1 MNEFDQI
8 ISEEKS
14 SPKRVGQ
21 RNILPYSIKGRL
33 GGKLVRVTN
42 TVTVSNSLTFYSQD
56 MVKYDPATYIN
67 DEEDIT
73 HIRLTPELGFITLSQ
88 DLTSIDISSATSQN
102 KVISD
107 ADDGTETNS
116 ATWSSTVLQWGKNAS
131 NQVLTAGVSFDKVF
145 IPRTANI
152 TGAYLVFVT
161 SGTRLDD
168 VNAKIYGTL
177 NAYPADYASGNRPS
191 QVVKTSASVDWD
203 TTGQTDNEFIVS
215 PDISTIVNEL
225 NDQANWTAGNRMQF
239 QITDDGSA
247 SNNSYV
253 VKDLNSAP
261 GAPYVAYLEII
272 YDTPAATATF
282 TSLPKSISV
291 SGFPKLPE
299 IPIEMTVNEEYAGS
313 DDDTGLIISSFLIRN
328 KTRFLDAA
336 TNSIRSYVLSYTIDN
351 RIFLL
356 DPKGG

>member
-67 DEEDIT
+67 NEEDIIY
-73 HIRLTPELGFITLSQ
+73 IRLTPELGFITLSQ

-215 PDISTIVNEL
+215 PDI
-225 NDQANWTAGNRMQF
+225 
-239 QITDDGSA
+239 
-247 SNNSYV
+247 
-253 VKDLNSAP
+253 
-261 GAPYVAYLEII
+261 
-272 YDTPAATATF
+272 
-282 TSLPKSISV
+282 
-291 SGFPKLPE
+291 
-299 IPIEMTVNEEYAGS
+299 
-313 DDDTGLIISSFLIRN
+313 
-328 KTRFLDAA
+328 
-336 TNSIRSYVLSYTIDN
+336 
-351 RIFLL
+351 
-356 DPKGG
+356 

>member
-1 MNEFDQI
+1 MSDFDQI
-8 ISEEKS
+8 SFQQEPLPRRI
-14 SPKRVGQ
+14 GQ
-21 RNILPYSIKGRL
+21 RDILPYSLKARL

-42 TVTVSNSLTFYSQD
+42 TVTVSNSVTFYSQD

-102 KVISD
+102 KVVSD

-145 IPRTANI
+145 IPKTANI
-152 TGAYLVFVT
+152 TEAYLVFVT
-161 SGTRLDD
+161 NGTRADD

-177 NAYPADYASGNRPS
+177 NAYAADYASGNRPS

-253 VKDLNSAP
+253 VKDLNSDP

-282 TSLPKSISV
+282 TSSPKSISV

-299 IPIEMTVNEEYAGS
+299 IPIEMTVNPEYAGTN
-313 DDDTGLIISSFLIRN
+313 DDTGVMIRSFLTRN
-328 KTRFLDAA
+328 KARFLDAA
-336 TNSIRSYVLSYTIDN
+336 TDSIRSYVLSYTIDN
-351 RIFLL
+351 RVFLL